1 MTAFVWVGRGVRG
14 FEWLPYW
21 RPQFLSLV
29 FGVRVHWLLGKGY
42 ARCMR
47 EFGGSLEMYCVCF
60 LWIEGM

>member
-1 MTAFVWVGRGVRG
+1 MTAFVWGRRGVRG

-42 ARCMR
+42 GRCMR
-47 EFGGSLEMYCVCF
+47 ELVGYWKCIVFYF
-60 LWIEGM
+60 LWIEGL